1 MAYIK
6 KKVIAGQ
13 ITEIKLYHTGKQ
25 RPRGEPRRKRGNET
39 TAAMREVNRQNAE
52 DRLRWLMCSN
62 FKGGE
67 DLHITLKY
75 DGSKNHVATPDEMEK
90 DIKRFIRLIRA
101 DCRQKGNEL
110 KYIYVFG
117 IGERKSRHF
126 HMIVNVSN
134 VTLIQKLWN
143 KAAENSGRVSYEV
156 LYEDEDF
163 SKLAHYFI
171 KHSETTFDVLQK
183 WTGQRYHSSR
193 NLKQPIIKK
202 SVITKSI
209 TFRNLPH
216 IPDGYVLIDKYIKSG
231 FDYFGY
237 RYFEYRIR
245 KLE

>member
-90 DIKRFIRLIRA
+90 DIKDTLEKVA
-101 DCRQKGNEL
+101 EYSATEKKNLKKGMIKNSIMAAVLLAFANILYTTNGFGGHISELPIQNMNEFATGL
-110 KYIYVFG
+110 AMAILVLNALYLGGFFEKLT
-117 IGERKSRHF
+117 EWK
-126 HMIVNVSN
+126 
-134 VTLIQKLWN
+134 QKL
-143 KAAENSGRVSYEV
+143 V
-156 LYEDEDF
+156 
-163 SKLAHYFI
+163 
-171 KHSETTFDVLQK
+171 
-183 WTGQRYHSSR
+183 
-193 NLKQPIIKK
+193 
-202 SVITKSI
+202 
-209 TFRNLPH
+209 
-216 IPDGYVLIDKYIKSG
+216 
-231 FDYFGY
+231 
-237 RYFEYRIR
+237 R
-245 KLE
+245 K